1 MWDVKDIII
10 AMRFLFYYLDKDIF
24 GGHTGKRAHT
34 IKDTFKNLMCL
45 KKIFNLFKQRVIQ
58 RLLVANHFISSTNA
72 KIGSLVL

>member
-45 KKIFNLFKQRVIQ
+45 
-58 RLLVANHFISSTNA
+58 
-72 KIGSLVL
+72 